1 MGWEVMEG
9 LRFLASLPLAGTLGR
24 GKEARKR
31 NLSIAYNPVS
41 VLKYFSRF
49 RNSFNLKLNPEKLS
63 LGIYTLLKQGRAIVP
78 VASVRVRPRPPRY
91 AFGTKI
97 N

>member
-31 NLSIAYNPVS
+31 NLSIASNLVS
-41 VLKYFSRF
+41 VHVLVQDACV
-49 RNSFNLKLNPEKLS
+49 KLCFWNPSNILEVCTHCSTFHDKSS
-63 LGIYTLLKQGRAIVP
+63 LLTTLV
-78 VASVRVRPRPPRY
+78 
-91 AFGTKI
+91 
-97 N
+97 